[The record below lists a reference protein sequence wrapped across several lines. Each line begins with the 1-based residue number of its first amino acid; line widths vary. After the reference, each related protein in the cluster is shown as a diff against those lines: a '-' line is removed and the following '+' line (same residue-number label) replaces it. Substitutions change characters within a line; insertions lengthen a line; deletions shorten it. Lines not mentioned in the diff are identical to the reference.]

1 MKLGVCLPLN
11 SEKLDDVKTNIANSG
26 AQFIEG
32 NHFALSS
39 IDKTDFDKIINFTRA
54 INLPITHTN
63 CFLGSMNIFDSKEF
77 LKEGEEYVKR
87 SFERFSGS
95 DLKHVTFGSG
105 ESRKSNENRSIEDTK
120 KIFAEFCYNT
130 VSPLAKD
137 YGYTVGIEPLN
148 KGETDVFTTAF
159 ETFEFVKKLNL
170 PNVKMIVD
178 YYHFALENENPLD
191 LINYKDYISHLHIA
205 SKNKGRTAPLPED
218 NEGSSYI
225 TFLES
230 VKPAIDNNV
239 NLSIEGSINGP
250 INLNFDYLKLLLN
263 N

>member
-1 MKLGVCLPLN
+1 MKLGVCVPLN
-11 SEKLDDVKTNIANSG
+11 AEKLFDIKTNIKDAG

-32 NHFALSS
+32 NHYALST
-39 IDKTDFDKIINFTRA
+39 IDKADFNKIVAFTKE
-54 INLPITHTN
+54 IGLPITNTN
-63 CFLGSMNIFDSKEF
+63 CFLGSMNIFDSKEL

-87 SFERFSGS
+87 SFERFSVT

-105 ESRKSNENRSIEDTK
+105 ISRASNEARSIEDTK

-137 YGYTVGIEPLN
+137 YGYTIGIEPLN
-148 KGETDVFTTAF
+148 HNETDVFTTAA

-178 YYHFALENENPLD
+178 YYHFTLENENPLD
-191 LINYKDYISHLHIA
+191 LINYKGYISHLHIA
-205 SKNKGRTAPLPED
+205 SKNQGRTAPLPED

-239 NLSIEGSINGP
+239 DLSIEGAITGP
-250 INLNFDYLKLLLN
+250 LNLNFDYLKLLLN
-263 N
+263 S

>member
-11 SEKLDDVKTNIANSG
+11 SEKLDDVKTNVANSG

-39 IDKTDFDKIINFTRA
+39 IDKTDFDKIISFTRS
-54 INLPITHTN
+54 IDLPITHTN
-63 CFLGSMNIFDSKEF
+63 CFLGSMNIFDSKEL

-87 SFERFSGS
+87 SFERFSKS

-105 ESRKSNENRSIEDTK
+105 VSRKSNENRSIEDTK
-120 KIFAEFCYNT
+120 KIFAEFCHNT

-137 YGYTVGIEPLN
+137 YGYTVGVEPLN
-148 KGETDVFTTAF
+148 KGETDVFTTAA
-159 ETFEFVKKLNL
+159 ETFEFVKALNL

-178 YYHFALENENPLD
+178 YFHFSKENENPLE
-191 LINYKDYISHLHIA
+191 LINYKGYISHLHIA
-205 SKNKGRTAPLPED
+205 SKKDRTAPLPE
-218 NEGSSYI
+218 NCEGASYI

-230 VKPAIDNNV
+230 IKPAINDEV
-239 NLSIEGSINGP
+239 SLSIEGSINSP
-250 INLNFDYLKLLLN
+250 LNLSFDYLKTLLN